1 MDASSRDTLSP
12 AQTDDVLSGGDFIHL
27 EGTLYAGYSTADF
40 AAAVRLV
47 DAVAA
52 EAEAMNHHPDSTLGY
67 GSVGFR
73 LSSHDVGGVTERD
86 LRLAVRI
93 QELAALQG
101 ATATHQAPS
110 RTDIAIDCT
119 DEDAVRPFWRV
130 GLGYR
135 ESGPADALELV
146 DPQGTGPRVWF
157 QHMEISRTERNR
169 IHLDVYVPVADCDQR
184 VQDII
189 DVGGVLLTDE
199 HAPDWWVLA
208 DPEGNELCVCS
219 WDA

>member
-1 MDASSRDTLSP
+1 MDDTRKTLPP
-12 AQTDDVLSGGDFIHL
+12 AQTHSVLAGGDFIHL
-27 EGTLYAGYSTADF
+27 EGTLYATYRTHDF
-40 AAAVRLV
+40 AAGVRLV
-47 DAVAA
+47 DAVASDA
-52 EAEAMNHHPDSTLGY
+52 DAQNHHPDVTLGY
-67 GSVGFR
+67 DEVGFR

-86 LRLAVRI
+86 LRLALRI
-93 QELAALQG
+93 QELAAEQG
-101 ATATHQAPS
+101 ARATRLAPS
-110 RTDIAIDCT
+110 RTDVAIDCS
-119 DEDAVRPFWRV
+119 DENAVRPFWRV

-135 ESGPADALELV
+135 ESGPADDLELL
-146 DPQGTGPRVWF
+146 DPRGTGPRVWF
-157 QHMEISRTERNR
+157 QHMEIQRTERNR
-169 IHLDVYVPVADCDQR
+169 IHLDVYVPVAECEER

>member
-1 MDASSRDTLSP
+1 MNASSEYTLRP
-12 AQTDDVLSGGDFIHL
+12 AQTASVLAGGAFVHLDGALHAGFSTGDF
-27 EGTLYAGYSTADF
+27 TAG
-40 AAAVRLV
+40 VRLL
-47 DAVAA
+47 DAVAV
-52 EAEAMNHHPDSTLGY
+52 EADEAGHHPDVTLGY
-67 GSVGFR
+67 GTVGFR

-86 LRLAVRI
+86 LRLALRI
-93 QELAALQG
+93 QDIAARQG
-101 ATATHQAPS
+101 AAATPYVPTRA
-110 RTDIAIDCT
+110 DVAIDCS

-130 GLGYR
+130 ALGYR
-135 ESGPADALELV
+135 ESGPADDIELL

-157 QHMEISRTERNR
+157 QHMDIPRTERNR
-169 IHLDVYVPVADCDQR
+169 IHLDVYLPLADCEER

>member
-1 MDASSRDTLSP
+1 MDDTRQTLNP
-12 AQTDDVLSGGDFIHL
+12 AQTSSVLAGGDFIHL
-27 EGTLYAGYSTADF
+27 EGTLYATYRTADF
-40 AAAVRLV
+40 AGGVRLV
-47 DAVAA
+47 DAVATDA
-52 EAEAMNHHPDSTLGY
+52 DAQNHHPDVALGY
-67 GSVGFR
+67 GEVGFR

-86 LRLAVRI
+86 LRLALRI
-93 QELAALQG
+93 QELAAAQG
-101 ATATHQAPS
+101 ARATRQAPS
-110 RTDIAIDCT
+110 RTDVAIDCS
-119 DEDAVRPFWRV
+119 DENAVRPFWRV

-135 ESGPADALELV
+135 ESGPADDRELL
-146 DPQGTGPRVWF
+146 DPRGTGPRVWF
-157 QHMEISRTERNR
+157 QHMEIQRTERNR
-169 IHLDVYVPVADCDQR
+169 IHLDVYVPVADCEER

>member
-1 MDASSRDTLSP
+1 MADTRETLTP
-12 AQTDDVLSGGDFIHL
+12 AQTHTVLAGGDFIHL
-27 EGTLYAGYSTADF
+27 EGALYATYRTADF

-52 EAEAMNHHPDSTLGY
+52 DAEALNHHPDVTLAWGT
-67 GSVGFR
+67 VEFQ
-73 LSSHDVGGVTERD
+73 LSSHDVAGVTERD
-86 LRLAVRI
+86 LRLALRI
-93 QELAALQG
+93 QELAGEQEAR
-101 ATATHQAPS
+101 ATHLLPT
-110 RTDIAIDCT
+110 RIDVAIDCA
-119 DEDAVRPFWRV
+119 DADAVRPFWRV
-130 GLGYR
+130 GLGYV
-135 ESGPADALELV
+135 ESGEPGETELT
-146 DPQGTGPRVWF
+146 DPRGLGPRVWF
-157 QHMEISRTERNR
+157 QHMELPRVERNR
-169 IHLDVYVPVADCDQR
+169 IHLDVYVPVADCEER